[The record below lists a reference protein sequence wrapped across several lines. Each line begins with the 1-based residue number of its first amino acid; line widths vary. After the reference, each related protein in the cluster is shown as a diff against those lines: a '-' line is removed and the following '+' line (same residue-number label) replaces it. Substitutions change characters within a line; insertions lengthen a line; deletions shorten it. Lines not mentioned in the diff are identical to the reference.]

1 MIAKRVLVKVVI
13 RFERMTLFKVLIIE
27 TDRQT
32 HVGKNEENHQTDLI
46 SKIIKII
53 VFFPPC
59 LSSYLISIEIVWLHF
74 KDLETNMSSLN
85 GFIVS
90 YGK

>member
-13 RFERMTLFKVLIIE
+13 RFERMTSFKVLIIE
-27 TDRQT
+27 TDT
-32 HVGKNEENHQTDLI
+32 CGKNEENRQTDLI